1 MNLNDIESL
10 ELELTSRCNAACP
23 QCPRT
28 NADLFK
34 KDLDHYRE
42 ITVENLQTWLP
53 PQILKNLKK
62 IVFKG
67 TFSEPLISKYFVEI
81 IEWFIKN
88 TNASIDIHT
97 NGSLRNE
104 IFWCWLAKN
113 LPPNSTVVFA
123 LDGLQDTHSIYR
135 IHTNFDKIIANAKTF
150 IENGGHAIWQF
161 IIFKHNE
168 HQINSAKLMSQELG
182 FKNFYTMFSD
192 RTIDN
197 EFTKKY
203 NSEKS
208 INRQQEKNLITDS
221 IINKNV
227 QCKSIRN
234 KEIFI
239 NWDGEVFPCCYTNI
253 YSTKS
258 KKYFDFIVW
267 KHHVLKKNYTNN
279 NLNFHNLC
287 DILKFYQEFYGSVE
301 TNPKI
306 ITCAKTCGIKN

>member
-1 MNLNDIESL
+1 
-10 ELELTSRCNAACP
+10 
-23 QCPRT
+23 
-28 NADLFK
+28 
-34 KDLDHYRE
+34 
-42 ITVENLQTWLP
+42 
-53 PQILKNLKK
+53 
-62 IVFKG
+62 
-67 TFSEPLISKYFVEI
+67 
-81 IEWFIKN
+81 
-88 TNASIDIHT
+88 
-97 NGSLRNE
+97 
-104 IFWCWLAKN
+104 
-113 LPPNSTVVFA
+113 
-123 LDGLQDTHSIYR
+123 
-135 IHTNFDKIIANAKTF
+135 
-150 IENGGHAIWQF
+150 
-161 IIFKHNE
+161 
-168 HQINSAKLMSQELG
+168 MSQELG

-208 INRQQEKNLITDS
+208 INRQQEKNLIIDS

-239 NWDGEVFPCCYTNI
+239 NWDGEVFPCCYTSI

-267 KHHVLKKNYTNN
+267 KRHVLKNNYTNN
-279 NLNFHNLC
+279 NLNFHNLS
-287 DILKFYQEFYGSVE
+287 DILKFYKKFYGSVE